1 MFQWNAVDTS
11 PDLGGHNVLKT
22 FIKAIR
28 PLWRNIHL
36 YVCMYITGRRHE
48 RNQTLD
54 LFSLFMFKNIFL
66 ALLRWV
72 IAPPRMDPPL
82 TNDTKVQFI
91 NVNSGQQNSNL
102 RQALCTVY
110 SQQHVATVNC

>member
-28 PLWRNIHL
+28 PLWRYIHL
-36 YVCMYITGRRHE
+36 YVCMYIIGRRHE

-54 LFSLFMFKNIFL
+54 LFSLMFKNIFL

-72 IAPPRMDPPL
+72 IAPPPVWIL
-82 TNDTKVQFI
+82 
-91 NVNSGQQNSNL
+91 
-102 RQALCTVY
+102 
-110 SQQHVATVNC
+110 H